1 MSAGAWLITAAAV
14 CGVAGVYLFGWS
26 LARVAAEADR
36 APTGHR
42 AAPPGN
48 VPAMATATASD
59 ARVRADLRNLRAAL
73 EVSQVDLAL
82 RSGVDVR
89 TVRRVERDPAYRPRL
104 EQLLRMADALNADVV
119 LKVRE

>member
-1 MSAGAWLITAAAV
+1 MSWPQLLLLAAGMYAFGAGTMLLALAFGRAAAV
-14 CGVAGVYLFGWS
+14 GDA
-26 LARVAAEADR
+26 
-36 APTGHR
+36 GHR

-59 ARVRADLRNLRAAL
+59 ARVRADLRNLRTAL

-89 TVRRVERDPAYRPRL
+89 TVRRVENDPAYRPRL
-104 EQLLRMADALNADVV
+104 EQLLRMADALGADVV
-119 LKVRE
+119 LKVRR